1 MSIKTGLEL
10 EEVLGNYLPQLNQL
24 TEDKSS
30 SKPLPTKWSKK
41 EILGHLIDSAQ
52 NNLRRFIVAQ
62 YEQNPKI
69 TYRQDFW
76 VKSVNYQ
83 EWKLNDLVPL
93 WYLTNM
99 QIVQVLKAITDEAAA
114 GTCETESSRTIAWLA
129 EDYLKHLKHH
139 IHQVLDLEE
148 VAYP

>member
-10 EEVLGNYLPQLNQL
+10 EEVLGNYVPQLNLL

-30 SKPLPTKWSKK
+30 AKPLPTKWSKK

-62 YEQNPKI
+62 YEENPKI

-99 QIVQVLKAITDEAAA
+99 QIVRVLKAITDEAAA
-114 GTCETESSRTIAWLA
+114 RTCETESSRTIAWLA

>member
-10 EEVLGNYLPQLNQL
+10 EEVLRNYVPQLNLL

-30 SKPLPTKWSKK
+30 AKPLPTKWSKK

-62 YEQNPKI
+62 YEENPKI

-99 QIVQVLKAITDEAAA
+99 QIVRVLKAITDEAAA
-114 GTCETESSRTIAWLA
+114 RTCETESSRTIAWLT

>member
-10 EEVLGNYLPQLNQL
+10 EEVLRNYVPQLNQL

-62 YEQNPKI
+62 YEENPKI

-99 QIVQVLKAITDEAAA
+99 QIVRVLKAITDEAAA
-114 GTCETESSRTIAWLA
+114 RTCETESSRTIAWLA

-148 VAYP
+148 VAYL

>member
-99 QIVQVLKAITDEAAA
+99 QIVRVLKAITDEAAA
-114 GTCETESSRTIAWLA
+114 RTCETESSRTIAWLA

>member
-41 EILGHLIDSAQ
+41 EILGHLIDSAH

-62 YEQNPKI
+62 YEENPKI

-114 GTCETESSRTIAWLA
+114 RTCETESSRTIAWLA